1 MGIGFTKLLKENKAP
16 ASPGWKREATR
27 AMPSYKGARGMRAL
41 QGQGAGVEWARS
53 VFSGYGEERIRR
65 EVGLEADSH

>member
-1 MGIGFTKLLKENKAP
+1 
-16 ASPGWKREATR
+16 
-27 AMPSYKGARGMRAL
+27 MPSYKGARGVRAL

-53 VFSGYGEERIRR
+53 VFSGYGEERLRR

>member
-41 QGQGAGVEWARS
+41 QGQGVGVEWERS
-53 VFSGYGEERIRR
+53 GEERVLWVWGR
-65 EVGLEADSH
+65 EAQAGGRTRG